1 MPKRKKETFGGA
13 EKIDAPPKSI
23 ADALM
28 TRPKKKDGKLKISK
42 ARKLPE
48 AKPDA

>member
-28 TRPKKKDGKLKISK
+28 ARPKKKDKPKISK
-42 ARKLPE
+42 VRKLPDTE
-48 AKPDA
+48 PDA